1 MGASFS
7 CYGLT
12 GEVGDES
19 GKQSQNHWQLLSG
32 DSRRIAVYKIL
43 VEDSD
48 RLDFG
53 HMFLWTNHYFLGEW
67 SAMIGSA

>member
-1 MGASFS
+1 M
-7 CYGLT
+7 
-12 GEVGDES
+12 
-19 GKQSQNHWQLLSG
+19 
-32 DSRRIAVYKIL
+32 YKIL

-67 SAMIGSA
+67 SAMIGSD